1 MKLTDLNAGEVVE
14 LKNQE
19 EIDAIVKIA
28 DDLGLRW
35 HSGNEYTGFKMPI
48 YYEKCYI
55 NFALGTYCHEDA
67 VKGKNYKVYP
77 ASLFIKE
84 PQTLTFHFKKYE
96 FDGKFVETL
105 YYINEGE
112 IKKISVSYYRIYKEK
127 WNIIASDGY
136 SYKENLYIMEE

>member
-1 MKLTDLNAGEVVE
+1 MKLTDLNVGEVVE

-28 DDLGLRW
+28 DDLGFKW
-35 HSGNEYTGFKMPI
+35 WSGCPYTGFKMP
-48 YYEKCYI
+48 YNADKCYI
-55 NFALGTYCHEDA
+55 NIRDGCYCDENV
-67 VKGKNYKVYP
+67 VKVKHYKVYP

-84 PQTLTFHFKKYE
+84 PETLTFRFKKYE

-112 IKKISVSYYRIYKEK
+112 IKKIPVSYYRIYKEK
-127 WNIIASDGY
+127 WNIISSDGC

>member
-1 MKLTDLNAGEVVE
+1 MKLTDLNLGEVVE

-35 HSGNEYTGFKMPI
+35 HSGSKYTGFKMPVF
-48 YYEKCYI
+48 YDKCYI
-55 NFALGTYCHEDA
+55 NILDGIYCDENTA
-67 VKGKNYKVYP
+67 KLRNYKVYP

-84 PQTLTFHFKKYE
+84 PEVLTFRFKKYE

>member
-1 MKLTDLNAGEVVE
+1 MKLTDLNLGEVVE
-14 LKNQE
+14 CNNQE

-35 HSGNEYTGFKMPI
+35 QNGDRYNGFEMPVSFDN
-48 YYEKCYI
+48 KCYI
-55 NFALGTYCHEDA
+55 NFSAGIYSRKA
-67 VKGKNYKVYP
+67 KNYKVYP

-84 PQTLTFHFKKYE
+84 PETLTFRFKKYE

-112 IKKISVSYYRIYKEK
+112 IKKIPVSYYRIYKEK
-127 WNIIASDGY
+127 WNIISSDGC